1 LRSEYIELPG
11 LRARPGTRQV
21 VVLPVTQTKEGSP
34 VNLYVHV
41 LCGREP
47 GPNLL
52 LLSML
57 HGNEWFST
65 VQLRQLLAELDP
77 AEMRGTLMVVPV
89 ANPVAFRTGTRVIVD
104 DSDMPDLNRSFG
116 GPFEWMTNQIARVI
130 AEKLM
135 KQADYMI
142 DYHISDWG
150 SAMNEVSYGEDFTDP
165 ATREKSRLLALAY
178 AYPSVNAGSIASV
191 FPGPASSRGY
201 AGEVLH
207 VPNIAV
213 EIGGLGFGQAQEDA
227 WTRATVD
234 GAKNVMRHIG
244 MLEGKV
250 RRLDRYLVWRNR
262 WRLSPTR
269 GGYMEILARGEL
281 PFREVA
287 KGEVMARIVDP
298 RTFEV
303 LEEMASPGRGIVFY
317 FCRDYMVQP
326 GQWAFGIVN
335 MEDGRS
341 GWVEG
346 DRAWA
351 GQF

>member
-1 LRSEYIELPG
+1 M
-11 LRARPGTRQV
+11 
-21 VVLPVTQTKEGSP
+21 
-34 VNLYVHV
+34 NLYVHV

-52 LLSML
+52 LISML

-65 VQLRQLLAELDP
+65 VQLRRLLAELDP
-77 AEMRGTLMVVPV
+77 TKMRGTLMVVPV
-89 ANPVAFRTGTRVIVD
+89 ANPVAFRSGTRVIVD

-116 GPFEWMTNQIARVI
+116 GPFEWTTNQIARVI
-130 AEKLM
+130 SDKLM
-135 KQADYMI
+135 RQADYMV

-150 SAMNEVSYGEDFTDP
+150 SAMNEVSYGEDFSDP
-165 ATREKSRLLALAY
+165 DVREKSRQLALAY
-178 AYPSVNAGSIASV
+178 AYPSINAGPIASV

-201 AGEVLH
+201 AGEVLR

-213 EIGGLGFGQAQEDA
+213 EIGGLGFGEVLEEE

-234 GAKNVMRHIG
+234 GAKNVMRYIG
-244 MLEGKV
+244 MLDGEV

-262 WRLSPTR
+262 WRLSPTK
-269 GGYMEILARGEL
+269 GGYMEVLAEGQL

-287 KGEVMARIVDP
+287 KGEVLAQVVDP

-303 LEEMASPGRGIVFY
+303 LEQMASPGRGIVFY
-317 FCRDYMVQP
+317 YCRDYMVHP
-326 GQWAFGIVN
+326 GQWAFGIIN

-341 GWVEG
+341 GWVPG
-346 DRAWA
+346 DKAWA

>member
-1 LRSEYIELPG
+1 
-11 LRARPGTRQV
+11 
-21 VVLPVTQTKEGSP
+21 VVLPVTQAKEGTP
-34 VNLYVHV
+34 VDLFVHV

-57 HGNEWFST
+57 HGNEWFSI
-65 VQLRQLLAELDP
+65 VQLRQLLAEIDP
-77 AEMRGTLMVVPV
+77 VQLRGTVMAVPV
-89 ANPVAFRTGTRVIVD
+89 ANPVAFRAGTRVIVD

-135 KQADYMI
+135 RQADYMI

-165 ATREKSRLLALAY
+165 AVRAKSRELALAY
-178 AYPSVNAGSIASV
+178 AYPSVNAGAVAGV

-201 AGEVLH
+201 AGEVLRL
-207 VPNIAV
+207 PNIAV
-213 EIGGLGFGQAQEDA
+213 EIGGLGFGAGLESQ
-227 WTRATVD
+227 WMRATVD
-234 GAKNVMRHIG
+234 GAKNVMRHLG
-244 MLEGKV
+244 MLEGET
-250 RRLDRYLVWRNR
+250 RRLDRYLIWRNR
-262 WRLSPTR
+262 WRLSPTK
-269 GGYMEILARGEL
+269 GGYLEILAQGEL

-287 KGEVMARIVDP
+287 KGEVMAQVVDP

-303 LEEMASPGRGIVFY
+303 LERLASPGRGIVFY
-317 FCRDYMVQP
+317 YCRDYMVHP
-326 GQWAFGIVN
+326 GQWAFGIIN

-341 GWVEG
+341 GWVDAE
-346 DRAWA
+346 RAWT
-351 GQF
+351 GRF